1 MKPIFLVV
9 DDDPVFNRVLSKS
22 LANRGYHVLSAYTL
36 AEALELIENNP
47 PQYASID
54 LKLAKESGL
63 ELVPL
68 IRKQV
73 PNIKMLV
80 LTGYASIP
88 TTVEAIKLGANNY
101 LCKPANTRE
110 ILQALD
116 VAPSNSQ
123 HEMPNSIEAIPLSVE
138 HMEWEHIQRVLLDNE
153 NNISA
158 TARVLGM
165 HRRTLQRKLQK
176 HAGKH

>member
-1 MKPIFLVV
+1 MTSTFLVV

-22 LANRGYHVLSAYTL
+22 LENRGFHVLSAHTIS
-36 AEALELIENNP
+36 EALELIKAQSP
-47 PQYASID
+47 DYATID
-54 LKLAKESGL
+54 LKLAQDSGL
-63 ELVPL
+63 QLIPL
-68 IRKQV
+68 IRAKV
-73 PNIKMLV
+73 PDINMLV

-110 ILQALD
+110 ILQALN
-116 VAPSNSQ
+116 ATQSNTSS
-123 HEMPNSIEAIPLSVE
+123 SIEATPLSVE
-138 HMEWEHIQRVLLDNE
+138 HMEWEHIQRVLIDNE
-153 NNISA
+153 NNVSA

-176 HAGKH
+176 HTSKH